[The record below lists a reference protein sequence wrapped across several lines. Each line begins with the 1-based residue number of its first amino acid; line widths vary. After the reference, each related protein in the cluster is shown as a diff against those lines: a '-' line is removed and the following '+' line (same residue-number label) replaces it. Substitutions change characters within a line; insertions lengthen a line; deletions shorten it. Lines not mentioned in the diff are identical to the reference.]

1 MAKRP
6 NESVV
11 NEGYNLGDTEGKI
24 VATPTLPKE
33 VPPARDSS
41 FEVVAH
47 RANRSLLAKDTAR
60 KKLAYRYNK
69 QPKLSVMV
77 APMYAAYF
85 GKVMHVM
92 LNGISIAVPC
102 DGMPYSIPK
111 AFAEEVHRRLR
122 AVNEAE
128 LKSKRFA
135 DVASNVEKAP
145 GELALY

>member
-6 NESVV
+6 NTNNTLFE
-11 NEGYNLGDTEGKI
+11 EAAIDTTP
-24 VATPTLPKE
+24 VAAPKE
-33 VPPARDSS
+33 SANLREAS

-47 RANRSLLAKDTAR
+47 RANRSLLAKDIAR
-60 KKLAYRYNK
+60 KKLAHAYSK
-69 QPKLSVMV
+69 EPKSSVMV
-77 APMYAAYF
+77 APMYAAHF

-92 LNGISIAVPC
+92 INGISVAVPC
-102 DGMPYSIPK
+102 NGMPYSIPK
-111 AFAEEVHRRLR
+111 TFAEEVHRRLR

-135 DVASNVEKAP
+135 DVASNVERAP

>member
-6 NESVV
+6 NDTVFDALPNVPEQGST
-11 NEGYNLGDTEGKI
+11 EPTEGH
-24 VATPTLPKE
+24 TSN
-33 VPPARDSS
+33 RDSS

-60 KKLAYRYNK
+60 KKLAHVYSK
-69 QPKLSVMV
+69 EPKLSVMV
-77 APMYAAYF
+77 APMYAAHF

-92 LNGISIAVPC
+92 INGISIAVPC
-102 DGMPYSIPK
+102 NGMPYNIPK
-111 AFAEEVHRRLR
+111 TFAEEVHRRLR

-135 DVASNVEKAP
+135 DVASNVERAP